1 MDNIETL
8 PEISAEQRILEAARR
23 VFTRKGFDG
32 ARMQEIADEAGINK
46 ALVHYYYRSK
56 EKLFAGIFREAFS
69 TMLPAMAHVFLGQGT
84 IGQKIEVFVEKYLSV
99 VLQNPFIPLFVL
111 SEMNRNPDAFF
122 NEFIPPELK
131 QRVKAIEMLFEKG
144 VEIGEIADISP
155 RHLMINIMALCVF
168 PFVARPMLQR
178 MLDITDP
185 EFEKVL
191 AERKQVV
198 SQFILNAITPKNKE

>member
-1 MDNIETL
+1 MDNLETV
-8 PEISAEQRILEAARR
+8 PEINAEQRILDAARR

-56 EKLFAGIFREAFS
+56 EKLFAEIFREAFS
-69 TMLPAMAHVFLGQGT
+69 TMLPAIAHVFMGQGA
-84 IGQKIEVFVEKYLSV
+84 IGQKIELFVEKYLSI

-111 SEMNRNPDAFF
+111 NEMHRSPETFF
-122 NEFIPPELK
+122 NEFIPPDLK
-131 QRVKAIEMLFEKG
+131 IRIKG
-144 VEIGEIADISP
+144 VMAMFENAAEKGEIANIDP

-178 MLDITDP
+178 MLDITDT

-198 SQFILNAITPKNKE
+198 SQFIINAITPKNAL

>member
-1 MDNIETL
+1 MDNSETV
-8 PEISAEQRILEAARR
+8 PEINAEKRILDAARS

-56 EKLFAGIFREAFS
+56 EKLFAEIFREAFS
-69 TMLPAMAHVFLGQGT
+69 TMIPALAHVFLGQGT
-84 IGQKIEVFVEKYLSV
+84 IEQKIELFVEKYLNV

-122 NEFIPPELK
+122 NEFVHPDLK
-131 QRVKAIEMLFEKG
+131 LSIKGILNLFENA
-144 VEIGEIADISP
+144 VEKGEIAQIQP
-155 RHLMINIMALCVF
+155 RHLMINMMALCVF

-178 MLDITDP
+178 MLDISDL
-185 EFEKVL
+185 EYENIL
-191 AERKQVV
+191 QERKKVV
-198 SQFILNAITPKNKE
+198 SEFILNAITPKNKI